1 MEQGTL
7 VGTILAWFMLLF
19 AMTFNFATL
28 SINAG
33 NVQYFWDTPS
43 LMIVFGGT
51 IASTFISHPMGD
63 AKGFLGIIGK
73 SWKPNSVQLVE
84 TLTLIIDV
92 SKIARKNILAIEV
105 HNYSTNSSD
114 LSCIPF
120 LTLGYNEEQDDVQE
134 PHPSMTLPNSYLHT
148 NFKISSSGEDLI
160 LSDDQGNVQDS
171 IYSGEIETDMSF
183 GRYMEGETWNLFAE
197 PTPNSSNS
205 TQAYLGALSLPIFS
219 IPSSFYDQGQE
230 ITVSL
235 SNSEPS
241 SVIHFTLDGTE
252 PTINSLTFEYPI
264 QVNSSTVIRARA
276 FLDEWLP
283 SKTESKT
290 YIFGVD

>member
-84 TLTLIIDV
+84 TLTLIVDV
-92 SKIARKNILAIEV
+92 SKIARKNILAIE
-105 HNYSTNSSD
+105 D
-114 LSCIPF
+114 AL
-120 LTLGYNEEQDDVQE
+120 
-134 PHPSMTLPNSYLHT
+134 PS
-148 NFKISSSGEDLI
+148 
-160 LSDDQGNVQDS
+160 
-171 IYSGEIETDMSF
+171 IE
-183 GRYMEGETWNLFAE
+183 NLFLRGGLRLVVDRSDREAIVNMMAHEVKYTMAGKDNEIAVVGTMASLCPAWGMLGTLVGLVLLLQNLDDPSAIGPAMAVALITTFYGSLFANTIFAPAKKKLEQYAGEERVLMEMIRDGVLYIEGGQRPDFIENDLMNYLPPVQKTMYEALKFEGGGEAAAE
-197 PTPNSSNS
+197 
-205 TQAYLGALSLPIFS
+205 G
-219 IPSSFYDQGQE
+219 GE
-230 ITVSL
+230 
-235 SNSEPS
+235 
-241 SVIHFTLDGTE
+241 
-252 PTINSLTFEYPI
+252 
-264 QVNSSTVIRARA
+264 
-276 FLDEWLP
+276 
-283 SKTESKT
+283 
-290 YIFGVD
+290 